1 MQDERAGPQR
11 PGTGEPGVD
20 AALAGPGER
29 PGTGE
34 PGVDAALA
42 GPGERPGTGEPG
54 VDAALAGP
62 GERPGT
68 GEPRVD
74 AALAGLDEL
83 PGLPVT
89 EHAAVFD
96 QVHRRLREVLGEL
109 DTGPDSAGPRAAG
122 EAAPPPAPLLGPAR

>member
-1 MQDERAGPQR
+1 MQDERAGPQ
-11 PGTGEPGVD
+11 
-20 AALAGPGER
+20 
-29 PGTGE
+29 
-34 PGVDAALA
+34 
-42 GPGERPGTGEPG
+42 RPGTGEPG

-89 EHAAVFD
+89 VTVTVPLEGTV
-96 QVHRRLREVLGEL
+96 
-109 DTGPDSAGPRAAG
+109 PDAGLTVR
-122 EAAPPPAPLLGPAR
+122 